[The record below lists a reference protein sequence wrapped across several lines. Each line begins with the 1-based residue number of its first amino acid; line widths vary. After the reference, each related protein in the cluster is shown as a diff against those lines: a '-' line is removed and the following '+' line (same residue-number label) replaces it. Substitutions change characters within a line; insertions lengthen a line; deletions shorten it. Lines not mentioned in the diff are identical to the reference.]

1 MVNRIDRNL
10 LHQLNNEIKSTQVED
25 EKGRE
30 LLRDL
35 EKDIHALL
43 ERSEGNPVE
52 LHPSIVQRLENTL
65 DHFEVTHPDLTA
77 MISKVLSALS
87 TAGI

>member
-1 MVNRIDRNL
+1 MDNKIDRNL
-10 LHQLNNEIKSTQVED
+10 LHQLNNEIKNTQVED

-35 EKDIHALL
+35 ENDIHALL
-43 ERSEGNPVE
+43 ERSEGNPVD
-52 LHPSIVQRLENTL
+52 LHPSIVQRLENAL
-65 DHFEVTHPDLTA
+65 DHFEVTHPDLTM